1 VERALKT
8 ASQKPHVFTKC
19 GLVWNEKREV
29 VNDLKQVRREC
40 EDSLRRLGV
49 EGIDLYQMHWPKP
62 DLTP

>member
-1 VERALKT
+1 
-8 ASQKPHVFTKC
+8 VFTKC